1 MRRILPGCKVH
12 WNEEEWILIDIVDLK
27 KVLLKNLK
35 DKNIELVNA
44 LEVSLGDSE
53 NRTNLLQDIPNETW
67 LEACK
72 LFDLIR
78 ELVKDKKRART
89 YKDLDDIAEK
99 LGKSRATI
107 YRLIKKLEN
116 DFVVSA
122 LIKKARKDHGQHRLS
137 QDVEKIIENE
147 ISTFYLVPERPTVV
161 ELWEQVS
168 LVCREKKIKPPSMTT
183 LRRRLNLLQDRL
195 VVSKRFGS
203 KKAREQFE
211 PIKGSFPGADIPLAV
226 YQIDHTPIDVILVD
240 EEYRKPIGRAF
251 LTIVIDSC
259 TRMIAGFCVSFDPVG
274 ALATGIALSH
284 AILPKEMWLAKHEI
298 GSSWPIYGI
307 PRKIYADNAKEFRGT
322 MLERA
327 CQEYGI
333 ILENRPKGLPNYGG
347 HVERAFG
354 TFMKRSQSLKGTT
367 FSNVKEKESY
377 NSEKKAVLT
386 LKEFESWFA
395 TFVLK
400 VYHEKPHNGI
410 NKVSPLSLYETFILG
425 DDNTKGI
432 GLPTLIE
439 DETKLKL
446 DFMPFVER
454 TIQEYGVLIDN
465 IYYYADVLRNWIHAR
480 DPNNSKLKRK
490 FIFSRDPRDI
500 SVVYFFD
507 PELKIYY
514 PIPYRNIS
522 HPPISLWELNS
533 IIKDLNQQKCFEI
546 NEDTIFEGLK
556 EMRKIA
562 EVAAEKSKSARRMQQ
577 RRKDWSKD
585 KQLVQPQPTNPFDN
599 LALNWNNDQ
608 ILPFLDLEEAE

>member
-1 MRRILPGCKVH
+1 MRRILPGCTVH
-12 WNEEEWILIDIVDLK
+12 WNEDKWTLIDIIDLE
-27 KVLLKNLK
+27 KVLIKNLK
-35 DKNIELVNA
+35 NKNIELVKAQEISLLNNA
-44 LEVSLGDSE
+44 EQE
-53 NRTNLLQDIPNETW
+53 IKLLQNISDDTW
-67 LEACK
+67 LEACQI
-72 LFDLIR
+72 FDLIKD
-78 ELVKDKKRART
+78 LVKNNKRERT
-89 YKDLDDIAEK
+89 YEDLDKIAHK
-99 LGKSRATI
+99 IGKSRATV

-116 DFVVSA
+116 NFTVST
-122 LIKKARKDHGQHRLS
+122 LVKKSRKDRGKSRLD
-137 QDVEKIIENE
+137 QTVEKIIENE
-147 ISTFYLVPERPTVV
+147 ISSFYLVQERPTVV
-161 ELWEQVS
+161 ELWEQIS
-168 LVCREKKIKPPSMTT
+168 LVCRENSIKAPSITT
-183 LRRRLNLLQDRL
+183 LRRRLNLLQDRIII
-195 VVSKRFGS
+195 SKRYS
-203 KKAREQFE
+203 PKKAREQFE
-211 PIKGSFPGADIPLAV
+211 PIRGSFPGAEYPLDV

-240 EEYRKPIGRAF
+240 EEYRKSIGRAF
-251 LTIVIDSC
+251 LTIVIDTC

-274 ALATGIALSH
+274 ALSTGIALSH
-284 AILPKEMWLAKHEI
+284 AILPKDMWLAKREI
-298 GSSWPIYGI
+298 ERAWPIYGV

-347 HVERAFG
+347 HVERAFR

-367 FSNVKEKESY
+367 FSNVKEKETY

-386 LKEFESWFA
+386 LQEFESWFA

-410 NKVSPLSLYETFILG
+410 NRMSPLSLYEKFILG
-425 DDNTKGI
+425 DENIRGI

-480 DPNNSKLKRK
+480 DKNNSKLKRK

-522 HPPISLWELNS
+522 HPPLSLWELNS
-533 IIKDLNQQKCFEI
+533 IVRNLNQQKFFEI
-546 NEDTIFEGLK
+546 NEDIIFEGLE
-556 EMRKIA
+556 EMRKI
-562 EVAAEKSKSARRMQQ
+562 EKLAAEKSKTARRMQQ
-577 RRKDWSKD
+577 RRKAWK
-585 KQLVQPQPTNPFDN
+585 KENQLIKNITIDVSQAENFEEGEV
-599 LALNWNNDQ
+599 
-608 ILPFLDLEEAE
+608 LPFVDLEEAE